1 MQISDEIYNF
11 KDNVR
16 VKSCE
21 IITLN
26 SMCLKGQY
34 HAIFDFRFPT
44 DVVETNGKFTAGVV
58 DTGGK
63 TEAKSRDTV
72 PLIP

>member
-1 MQISDEIYNF
+1 MQISAEMY
-11 KDNVR
+11 KLTDNVR

-26 SMCLKGQY
+26 SMCLKGQC

-44 DVVETNGKFTAGVV
+44 GVVETGGKFTAGVV

-63 TEAKSRDTV
+63 TEAK
-72 PLIP
+72 IW